1 MEHNDNAEAFEND
14 EIESQVQMSLKM
26 LSFPLV
32 VCIDDELKKD
42 TDGFNRFCS
51 WKSFIKIEKQLPFCV
66 LLLLFF
72 CVYFFYSLYSLV
84 VGVNFSFDNA

>member
-32 VCIDDELKKD
+32 VCIDDGLIRKD
-42 TDGFNRFCS
+42 TDGF
-51 WKSFIKIEKQLPFCV
+51 
-66 LLLLFF
+66 
-72 CVYFFYSLYSLV
+72 
-84 VGVNFSFDNA
+84 

>member
-32 VCIDDELKKD
+32 VCIDDGLIRKD
-42 TDGFNRFCS
+42 TDGFNRFYS
-51 WKSFIKIEKQLPFCV
+51 WKSFKIEKLLPFYV

-72 CVYFFYSLYSLV
+72 LDFFCSLYSLV
-84 VGVNFSFDNA
+84 VGVNNF